1 MPVPPDP
8 VPRAI
13 ILVLSDIV
21 PLLVRR
27 IPTRIVPLE
36 TAVTVSVVSLME
48 PVNIAANLPEVNSTD
63 STLLNLAKRPS
74 FRIR

>member
-1 MPVPPDP
+1 MVVP
-8 VPRAI
+8 
-13 ILVLSDIV
+13 LDIV

-36 TAVTVSVVSLME
+36 TAVTVSVVPVIE
-48 PVNIAANLPEVNSTD
+48 PVNTASNLPEVNSTA